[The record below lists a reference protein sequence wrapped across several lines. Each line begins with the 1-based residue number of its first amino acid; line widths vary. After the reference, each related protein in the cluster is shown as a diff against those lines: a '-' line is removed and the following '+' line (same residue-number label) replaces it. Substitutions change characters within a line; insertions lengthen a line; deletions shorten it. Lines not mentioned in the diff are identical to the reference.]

1 MKKNKNTNGG
11 LIYSTNAN
19 FRPEEDEAEE
29 QATLAPEKQN
39 LRVGLDKKNRGGK
52 EVTLVTGFIGTTDD
66 LETLGK
72 TLKNKCGSGGSV
84 KDGEIIIQGD
94 KRKVVSEFLLKEKYR
109 VKVI

>member
-1 MKKNKNTNGG
+1 MKKNKNTSGG

-19 FRPEEDEAEE
+19 FRPDEDESEDM
-29 QATLAPEKQN
+29 QTLPAEKQN

-52 EVTLVTGFIGTTDD
+52 EVTLITGFIGTTDD

-94 KRKVVSEFLLKEKYR
+94 KRKVVSEYLLKEKYK
-109 VKVI
+109 VKVL